1 LAGSSVF
8 RSFFLKRVSADL
20 TVFWGRSFF
29 SGILSIFFS
38 QPTIFRNFARL
49 LKSTIVFVPIQR
61 ERNKNLSINKMENT
75 NMQFMV
81 DFTMPKELPEEFI
94 SLIPRQ
100 RIAVNKLLSEG
111 KLLNYALALEHGKL
125 WAVFSVDSESELLDI
140 VYGLPLTD
148 FMKVRISELTFYNA
162 LQPFTATFSVN

>member
-1 LAGSSVF
+1 
-8 RSFFLKRVSADL
+8 
-20 TVFWGRSFF
+20 
-29 SGILSIFFS
+29 
-38 QPTIFRNFARL
+38 
-49 LKSTIVFVPIQR
+49 
-61 ERNKNLSINKMENT
+61 MENT